1 MGAAAA
7 ATVSTGALPQEQGAG
22 AIDRDWDAVRAL
34 FDLVPDR
41 IHMSTM
47 LIASHPRPV
56 RDAIA
61 RHRMELDADP
71 VAYLERNN
79 NPLTDAA
86 REAAGGYLGVHASHV
101 ALTGNTTAGV
111 GLIYNGLVLR
121 PGQEL
126 LVTEEDYFVT
136 IESLRTAAAR
146 SGATVRTVALY
157 ESAAEASVDGIVSAI
172 VAAIRP
178 QTRLVALTWVHSS
191 TGLKMPIAAISAALE
206 EINADRAEEDRVLLG
221 VDAVHGFGVESD
233 SFTDLGCDFYMAGC
247 HKWLFGPR
255 GTGIVAISS
264 RGLSATRPII
274 PSFSDGGVFTAWLEG
289 LEDPPG
295 ANDGER
301 MSPGGFMAFE
311 HRWALPEAFQMHEA
325 IGRDRIAKRTH
336 DLAGM
341 LKEGLAGLEGVAVRT
356 PVSPQLSSGIVSFDV
371 AGYAAGAV
379 VSSLRERGVVAS
391 AAPYATQHVRLTPS
405 IRNNEDDI
413 EGAIAALQSL
423 VG

>member
-1 MGAAAA
+1 
-7 ATVSTGALPQEQGAG
+7 
-22 AIDRDWDAVRAL
+22 
-34 FDLVPDR
+34 
-41 IHMSTM
+41 
-47 LIASHPRPV
+47 
-56 RDAIA
+56 
-61 RHRMELDADP
+61 
-71 VAYLERNN
+71 
-79 NPLTDAA
+79 
-86 REAAGGYLGVHASHV
+86 
-101 ALTGNTTAGV
+101 
-111 GLIYNGLVLR
+111 
-121 PGQEL
+121 
-126 LVTEEDYFVT
+126 
-136 IESLRTAAAR
+136 
-146 SGATVRTVALY
+146 
-157 ESAAEASVDGIVSAI
+157 
-172 VAAIRP
+172 
-178 QTRLVALTWVHSS
+178 
-191 TGLKMPIAAISAALE
+191 
-206 EINADRAEEDRVLLG
+206 
-221 VDAVHGFGVESD
+221 
-233 SFTDLGCDFYMAGC
+233 
-247 HKWLFGPR
+247 
-255 GTGIVAISS
+255 
-264 RGLSATRPII
+264 
-274 PSFSDGGVFTAWLEG
+274 VFTAWLEG